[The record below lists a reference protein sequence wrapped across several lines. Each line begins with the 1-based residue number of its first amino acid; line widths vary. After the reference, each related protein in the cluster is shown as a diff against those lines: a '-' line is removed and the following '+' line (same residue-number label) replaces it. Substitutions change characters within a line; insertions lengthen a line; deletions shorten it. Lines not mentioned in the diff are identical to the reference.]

1 MKALTEGIREWWTPE
16 FNGSAAKQDDEFTV
30 QFGKTKKTFVVEKF
44 SPGQHITW
52 KCTQAYI
59 DADFLKNK
67 NEWVGTKIH
76 WEIARTGNDS
86 VLTFTHEGLT
96 KEKECYDICEKGW
109 DHYLDGP
116 LKNYLEKV

>member
-1 MKALTEGIREWWTPE
+1 M
-16 FNGSAAKQDDEFTV
+16 NAAKQDDEFTV
-30 QFGKTKKTFVVEKF
+30 RFGNTQKTFLVEKF
-44 SPGQHITW
+44 IPGQHITW

-76 WEIARTGNDS
+76 WEIARTGNES
-86 VLTFTHEGLT
+86 VLTLTHEGLT
-96 KEKECYDICEKGW
+96 KETECYDICEKGW